1 MSAFDPKW
9 TKRGSDVLSYWRNTL
24 VSPAGNIDD
33 EAIVIAVIAKG
44 TP

>member
-1 MSAFDPKW
+1 MAAFDPKW
-9 TKRGSDVLSYWRNTL
+9 TKRGSDVLRNKL

-33 EAIVIAVIAKG
+33 EATVIAVIAKG